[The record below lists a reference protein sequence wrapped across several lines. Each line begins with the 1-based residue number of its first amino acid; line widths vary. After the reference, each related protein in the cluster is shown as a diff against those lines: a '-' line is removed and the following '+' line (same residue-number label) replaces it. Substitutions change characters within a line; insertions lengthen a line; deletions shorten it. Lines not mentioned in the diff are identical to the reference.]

1 MSAAKFDA
9 KPVLLVRAA
18 DNEGDAAALEA
29 AGLATVIDP
38 YLTVQPLSGQA
49 GLDAAGK
56 LLARTGLLQRGDWLV
71 ATSLNGLRSW
81 GILAWQLTRRS
92 AVAEA
97 LADARTR
104 GVRFAAIGP
113 ATAAKFAEFGIHD
126 VFTPSEAYGEALAG
140 ELLAEAA
147 PEAASIGRP
156 VRALIP
162 AGNLAMKTLVS
173 GLASA
178 GWQVASEVVYETAI
192 IPEQPTSAA
201 RAINGDFS
209 AVLLRSP
216 SAARALVH
224 WTTRVS
230 DRGPVSGGTQLP
242 AEIANLP
249 VVCGG
254 RTTAAVAES
263 LGLKVAAITADTQP
277 TTIANT
283 LVSVVAYSTQQKGS

>member
-1 MSAAKFDA
+1 MSAVKIEA

-18 DNEGDAAALEA
+18 DNEDDSAALLA

-81 GILAWQLTRRS
+81 GILAWQLTRRE

-97 LADARTR
+97 LADAKAR

-113 ATAAKFAEFGIHD
+113 ATAAKFAEFGIFD
-126 VFTPSEAYGEALAG
+126 VFTPSEAYGDALAD

-147 PEAASIGRP
+147 PEAAGLGRP

-173 GLASA
+173 RLSDA
-178 GWQVASEVVYETAI
+178 GWQVASEVIYQTAI

-201 RAINGDFS
+201 RAVDGAFS

-224 WTTRVS
+224 WTTKVL
-230 DRGPVSGGTQLP
+230 GGTQLP
-242 AEIANLP
+242 PEIANLP

-277 TTIANT
+277 ATIANT
-283 LVSVVAYSTQQKGS
+283 LVAVVENFPQQKGS

>member
-1 MSAAKFDA
+1 MSAEKIEA
-9 KPVLLVRAA
+9 KPVLLVRAS
-18 DNEGDAAALEA
+18 DNEGDAVALGA
-29 AGLATVIDP
+29 VGLTAVIDP

-81 GILAWQLTRRS
+81 GTLAWQLTRRA

-97 LADARTR
+97 LADARDR

-126 VFTPSEAYGEALAG
+126 VFTPTEAYGEALAA

-156 VRALIP
+156 IRALIP

-173 GLASA
+173 GLTDA
-178 GWQVASEVVYETAI
+178 GWQVASEVIYETAI
-192 IPEQPTSAA
+192 IPEQPASAV
-201 RAINGDFS
+201 RAVHGDFS

-224 WTTRVS
+224 WTTK
-230 DRGPVSGGTQLP
+230 VSGSTQMP
-242 AEIANLP
+242 DSIANLP

-263 LGLKVAAITADTQP
+263 LGLKVAAITAGTQP

-283 LVSVVAYSTQQKGS
+283 LVSVVENSTQKKGS